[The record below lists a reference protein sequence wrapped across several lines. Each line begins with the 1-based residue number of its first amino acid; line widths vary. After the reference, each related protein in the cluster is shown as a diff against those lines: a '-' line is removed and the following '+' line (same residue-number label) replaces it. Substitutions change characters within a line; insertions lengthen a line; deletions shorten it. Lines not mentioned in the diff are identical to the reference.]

1 MPALALES
9 IPGPRDA
16 RARRV
21 RFLLAGARRLLR
33 SRPDILFTRDLGA
46 AAFFLKI
53 PSARRPPIVYESH
66 GLSVTVSAEMPTLL
80 GKPETAP
87 SPAKLQRLD
96 RREQRVWQQASAY
109 VAITR
114 ALADELAARYGPRDR
129 LFVVPDGAKLDQG
142 DGSRSVENS
151 NALDRG
157 VFHRSR
163 PVALA
168 AYAGHLYPWK
178 GVDVFL
184 QALAIVPEVSGLI
197 VGGHPGEPD
206 VARVRALARD
216 LGLESRLELTGL
228 VSPTAVRDRLA
239 AATILVLPNT
249 RSATSERYTSPL
261 KLFEYLSLGRPIV
274 ASDLAAIREIL
285 TDGETALL
293 VPPGDAQ
300 ALARAIAKL
309 AGDPALASRL
319 AHGAAALAP
328 DYTWARRA
336 ERLEV
341 AFAAAAGA

>member
-1 MPALALES
+1 MPALAIES

-66 GLSVTVSAEMPTLL
+66 GLSVTVSAEMPALL
-80 GKPETAP
+80 GRPETTP

-96 RREQRVWQQASAY
+96 RRERRVWQQASAY
-109 VAITR
+109 VTITR
-114 ALADELAARYGPRDR
+114 ALAEELAARYGPRDR
-129 LFVVPDGAKLDQG
+129 LFVVPDGAGAPPDA
-142 DGSRSVENS
+142 RSPTPG
-151 NALDRG
+151 A
-157 VFHRSR
+157 R
-163 PVALA
+163 PLA

-184 QALAIVPEVSGLI
+184 QALAVVPGVNGLV

-206 VARVRALARD
+206 VARVQALARD

-228 VSPTAVRDRLA
+228 VTPTEVCDRLA

-249 RSATSERYTSPL
+249 RSAISERYTSPL

-293 VPPGDAQ
+293 VPPGDVQ

-336 ERLEV
+336 ERLEA